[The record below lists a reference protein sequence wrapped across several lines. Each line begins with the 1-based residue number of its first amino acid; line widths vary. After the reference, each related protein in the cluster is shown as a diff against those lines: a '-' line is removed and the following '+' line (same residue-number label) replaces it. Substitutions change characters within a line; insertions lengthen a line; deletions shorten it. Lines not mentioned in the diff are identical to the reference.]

1 MQYTYLG
8 SSGLQVSRLALGCMS
23 FGRPDPGRPW
33 ALDEESADP
42 IFRQAVELGITFWDT
57 ANVLGITLCPSV
69 RRSLSRR
76 KAQTWS
82 SSSFQSVGN
91 RSQVVV
97 AATTAVGLSAAVV
110 SSTGYSMSR

>member
-1 MQYTYLG
+1 VQYTYLG

-82 SSSFQSVGN
+82 SSSFHSVGN

-110 SSTGYSMSR
+110 SSTRYSMSR